1 MKIEKCYI
9 VQRKTKK
16 GEIEVE
22 PIAYT
27 TREEAEEEAKQV
39 DGWVVEVA
47 VKEKPKEEKMRTLE
61 LSNGT
66 VFVEFHGVTLL
77 QDSDSV
83 ILNWEDWDKIV
94 KFVEEV
100 RKRK

>member
-1 MKIEKCYI
+1 
-9 VQRKTKK
+9 
-16 GEIEVE
+16 
-22 PIAYT
+22 
-27 TREEAEEEAKQV
+27 
-39 DGWVVEVA
+39 
-47 VKEKPKEEKMRTLE
+47 MRTLE

-100 RKRK
+100 RKGK